1 MSKVLIVGGVA
12 GGASCAARLRR
23 LDESAQIVLF
33 ERGEYISYANC
44 GLPYHVGG
52 VIEPRDELLLMTPEL
67 MNDRFNVDVRVR
79 QEVTAIDRQ
88 NKRVT
93 VVDHASGNS
102 YEESY
107 DTLVLSPGSSPLRPP
122 IPGIDSPRIRTLW
135 TVPDTDEVRRIIRE
149 EHVQRA
155 VVIGGGF
162 IGLEMAENLRH
173 LGLKVSLVEAMD
185 QVMAPLDIEMAH
197 VLHGHIRQHGVE
209 LILGDGVDSFRN
221 EGQQVRISL
230 KSGRELAA
238 ELVILSIGVRPNG
251 ALVKEAG
258 LAVNQRGGI
267 VVDAHMRTEDPSIYA
282 VGDAVEVE
290 DFVFGDHTM
299 IPLAGPANKQG
310 RIAADNIAGLNQRY
324 EGSLGA
330 AVAKV
335 FDLTAAS
342 VGANEKALLRRGLV
356 RGRDFETVLIR
367 QNSHAGYYPGAEP
380 MYVKLLFSMDGK
392 KIYGAQAVGYAGVD
406 KRIDTLAVA
415 MRLGAAVQQ
424 LKALEMSYAP
434 PYSSAKDPVNMLGF
448 MADNLLQGHA
458 QFAPWDALDNPG
470 DAQVLD
476 VREDWELTEY
486 TLPGAKHIPLGELR
500 RRANEL
506 NREKPVIVVCAAG
519 VRAHT
524 AARMLRNLGFE
535 RADIYPGG
543 AEFYRATHA

>member
-93 VVDHASGNS
+93 VVDHASGKS
-102 YEESY
+102 YEERY

-209 LILGDGVDSFRN
+209 LILGDGVDSFRD
-221 EGQQVRISL
+221 EDKQVRISL

-251 ALVKEAG
+251 ALAKEAG

-267 VVDAHMRTEDPSIYA
+267 VVDAHMRTEDPAVYA
-282 VGDAVEVE
+282 VGAAVEGE
-290 DFVFGDHTM
+290 DFLFGDPTM

-356 RGRDFETVLIR
+356 RGQDFETVLIR

-476 VREDWELTEY
+476 VREDWELAEY
-486 TLPGAKHIPLGELR
+486 TLPGATHIPLGELR

-524 AARMLRNLGFE
+524 AARMLRNLGFK

>member
-93 VVDHASGNS
+93 VADHASGNS

-149 EHVQRA
+149 ERVQRA

-173 LGLKVSLVEAMD
+173 LGLEVSLVEAME

-209 LILGDGVDSFRN
+209 LILGDGVDSFRD
-221 EGQQVRISL
+221 EGRRVRISL

-251 ALVKEAG
+251 DLAKEAG

-267 VVDAHMRTEDPSIYA
+267 VVDAHMRTEDPVIYA

-290 DFVFGDHTM
+290 DFLFGDPTM

-424 LKALEMSYAP
+424 LKALETSYAP

-476 VREDWELTEY
+476 VREDWELAEY
-486 TLPGAKHIPLGELR
+486 TLPRATHIPLGELR

>member
-93 VVDHASGNS
+93 VVDHASGKS
-102 YEESY
+102 YEERY

-149 EHVQRA
+149 ERVQRA

-173 LGLKVSLVEAMD
+173 LGLKVSLVEAME

-209 LILGDGVDSFRN
+209 LILGDGVDSFRD
-221 EGQQVRISL
+221 EGRRVRISL

-251 ALVKEAG
+251 DLAKEAG

-267 VVDAHMRTEDPSIYA
+267 VVDAHMRTEDPVIYA

-290 DFVFGDHTM
+290 DFVFGGPTM

-486 TLPGAKHIPLGELR
+486 TLPSAKHIPLGELR

>member
-155 VVIGGGF
+155 LVIGGGF

-173 LGLKVSLVEAMD
+173 LGLEVSLVEAME

-209 LILGDGVDSFRN
+209 LILGDGVDSFRD
-221 EGQQVRISL
+221 EGRRVRISL

-251 ALVKEAG
+251 DLAKEAG

-267 VVDAHMRTEDPSIYA
+267 VVDAHMRTEDPAIYA

-290 DFVFGDHTM
+290 DFLFGDPTM

-342 VGANEKALLRRGLV
+342 VGANEKALLRRRLV
-356 RGRDFETVLIR
+356 RGQDYETVLIR

-424 LKALEMSYAP
+424 LKALETSYAP
-434 PYSSAKDPVNMLGF
+434 PYSSAKDPVSMLGF

-476 VREDWELTEY
+476 VREDWELAEY
-486 TLPGAKHIPLGELR
+486 TLPGATHIPLGELR

-524 AARMLRNLGFE
+524 AARMLRNLGFK